1 MGSTGPSEQACGAGI
16 RRRGLPGPTTG
27 RRANFARKVAP
38 RIDDWYESVLGELE
52 ALGYTV
58 TLSAA

>member
-1 MGSTGPSEQACGAGI
+1 
-16 RRRGLPGPTTG
+16 LPGPTTG